1 MGEELGRRRL
11 GRTTLAVTALGFGG
25 APLGE
30 LFEPVP
36 EPVVEATLE
45 AAWQGGVR
53 YFDTAPWYGHG
64 LSELREGAGL
74 RRRPR
79 ADFALSTK
87 VGRVYRRPGDPTRRP
102 TGPWVGGLNFE
113 LRFDYSRD
121 GIMRSYEDSLMRL
134 GLPRVD
140 MLVVHDLDEG
150 YHGAEGVRAHLEAL
164 DRGGGFAALLELRRA
179 GEIRAIAA
187 GINHA
192 PMIARFL
199 ERFELV
205 AFLVAMPYTLL
216 DQGVLDGV
224 FPELERRGIGV
235 VIGAPYASGILAMGA
250 VPGARYAYAP
260 AGEAVLERVR
270 GIEAACTRH
279 GVPLRAAALRFP
291 LFHPVVAAVIPGAQ
305 TPAQAEDNIA
315 MVRTEIPTA
324 LWAELKAEGLLR
336 ADAPTG

>member
-1 MGEELGRRRL
+1 MGEELTRRL
-11 GRTTLAVTALGFGG
+11 GRTTLEVTALGFGG

-30 LFEPVP
+30 LFEPVA
-36 EPVVEATLE
+36 EPVVEATLD
-45 AAWQGGVR
+45 AAWTGGVR

-64 LSELREGAGL
+64 LSELREGAYL

-87 VGRVYRRPGDPTRRP
+87 VGRVYRRPDDAARRP

-121 GIMRSYEDSLMRL
+121 GVMRSYEDSLMRL
-134 GLPRVD
+134 GLPRID

-150 YHGAEGVRAHLEAL
+150 YHGPEGVKAHLDQL
-164 DRGGGFAALLELRRA
+164 DRGGGLAALQELKRA
-179 GEIRAIAA
+179 GEIKAIAA
-187 GINHA
+187 GINRA
-192 PMIARFL
+192 PMMARFL
-199 ERFELV
+199 ERLELD

-216 DQGVLDGV
+216 DQSVLDGI
-224 FPELERRGIGV
+224 FPELERRGMGV

-260 AGEAVLERVR
+260 ASEAVMAKVQ
-270 GIEAACTRH
+270 GIEAVCARH
-279 GVPLRAAALRFP
+279 GVPLRAAALQFP

-305 TPAQAEDNIA
+305 TPEQAKDNVA
-315 MVRTEIPTA
+315 MIKTKIPAA
-324 LWAELKAEGLLR
+324 LWAELKALGLLR
-336 ADAPTG
+336 AEAPAG